1 MDKETI
7 KKSNKKEG
15 AELQEYLKTMRRHGI
30 VPAKKGKGAKYNRAK
45 EKRASAVQ
53 RKSDSFF
60 YPIYGTLARSRAH
73 GPGARFL
80 RKIILQHFF
89 EQKVNRQSAQ
99 TLSRIFV

>member
-45 EKRASAVQ
+45 EKRASSV
-53 RKSDSFF
+53 
-60 YPIYGTLARSRAH
+60 
-73 GPGARFL
+73 
-80 RKIILQHFF
+80 
-89 EQKVNRQSAQ
+89 
-99 TLSRIFV
+99 